1 MKLRFK
7 SIPEYMRF
15 RRVWRTLSSTG
26 LRSGPEIE
34 CMAERLQ
41 WHLKCSLTGVPVCM
55 TKFGTL
61 VMPPADKEEIA
72 AEKGAA
78 LF

>member
-15 RRVWRTLSSTG
+15 RRVWHTLSSTG

-41 WHLKCSLTGVPVCM
+41 RHLKCSLTGVRSPCM

-61 VMPPADKEEIA
+61 VMPPADKEI